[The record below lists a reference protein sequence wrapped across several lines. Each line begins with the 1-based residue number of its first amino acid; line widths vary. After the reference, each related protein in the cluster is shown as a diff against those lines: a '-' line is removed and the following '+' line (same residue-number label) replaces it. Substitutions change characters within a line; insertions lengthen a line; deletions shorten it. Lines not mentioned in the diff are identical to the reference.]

1 MTIEDKRL
9 LIQDISARLPY
20 AVKVEHS
27 SGFIGVLLDMTVH
40 PLYGDDDK
48 GDEIV
53 DYLCYTQFFG
63 DEDLIDIKTFKPYLF
78 PLTSMNEEQKGELSK
93 LTDGK
98 ITHEGLTYEEGGTLD
113 EYEVLFSYSLMCNV
127 IGWLNKNH
135 FDYRGLIEKGL
146 AIDATGKNI
155 YP

>member
-20 AVKVEHS
+20 AIKVEHS

-53 DYLCYTQFFG
+53 DYLCYTRFFG

-78 PLTSMNEEQKGELSK
+78 PMSSMTNEQKDFYWNHSIDFGDAW
-93 LTDGK
+93 T
-98 ITHEGLTYEEGGTLD
+98 
-113 EYEVLFSYSLMCNV
+113 EVD
-127 IGWLNKNH
+127 WLNAHH